1 MEIWSN
7 IIIPIIT
14 SILGGLIGGLFTFLG
29 VKLTL
34 KDEKKRHDE
43 QLELNIIEKNKEIIK
58 NRPILQCIGNC
69 ESTPSMQTIV
79 YLVPFGEPEL
89 INKKDIIFHYPKK
102 FEEKQ
107 NWKEYSIYLKNI
119 GNKRITRSFLH
130 FEDLKNV
137 NLYSGLDNWNDP
149 LYRQHYFSD
158 ALTLSGHI
166 APGEI
171 LELKIYYLKDLPNY
185 KNVLFDIY
193 FEDENGNNWVQYYIS
208 KKSNKIYVKFT
219 DSDKQILLNEA
230 NKDILLDMT
239 RTVND
244 KFESNPEKYQL
255 YKYKEEQKQKEQ
267 EEITEEETDDIF
279 DVDEDTSEIGI
290 KETVETT
297 TDIVFDKTIF
307 SIDNTTLVRCY
318 GKKLK
323 SSYDIPNGVTEI
335 ADNAFADN
343 ADVYNLTIPET
354 VTKIGNNAFK
364 DCVKL
369 RDLVLPGSIKE
380 IGSHA
385 FDGCENL
392 ETIFCNTKA
401 VKKLLVDLPKHIEI
415 VCLEF

>member
-69 ESTPSMQTIV
+69 ESTPSIQTIV

-89 INKKDIIFHYPKK
+89 VNKKDILFHYPEK

-107 NWKEYSIYLKNI
+107 NWEECTVYLKNI

-130 FEDLKNV
+130 FEDLKNI
-137 NLYSGLDNWNDP
+137 NLYSDLDIYNWNHP
-149 LYRQHYFSD
+149 LYGQHYFSD

-193 FEDENGNNWVQYYIS
+193 FEDENGNNWVQYRINHIDNDIS
-208 KKSNKIYVKFT
+208 AFDVVSSLEYSTYRKKDMSTFFLYSKMFFNDNIKKSFDYNQKEMYDNIEKETKVWHHILDEMEKFQ
-219 DSDKQILLNEA
+219 DDCKDGKILL
-230 NKDILLDMT
+230 KD
-239 RTVND
+239 
-244 KFESNPEKYQL
+244 
-255 YKYKEEQKQKEQ
+255 
-267 EEITEEETDDIF
+267 
-279 DVDEDTSEIGI
+279 
-290 KETVETT
+290 
-297 TDIVFDKTIF
+297 
-307 SIDNTTLVRCY
+307 
-318 GKKLK
+318 
-323 SSYDIPNGVTEI
+323 SY
-335 ADNAFADN
+335 
-343 ADVYNLTIPET
+343 
-354 VTKIGNNAFK
+354 
-364 DCVKL
+364 
-369 RDLVLPGSIKE
+369 R
-380 IGSHA
+380 
-385 FDGCENL
+385 
-392 ETIFCNTKA
+392 
-401 VKKLLVDLPKHIEI
+401 
-415 VCLEF
+415 EF